1 MDLLQAQ
8 HLLVRDACEAFDS
21 REGFAR
27 FRLPAHVPAEMAAD
41 LFRRQSSS
49 NEPDRDQS
57 ETKRNEMQLPIFV
70 KKKRPVY
77 TYRMTRLNS
86 TKNYNRNV

>member
-27 FRLPAHVPAEMAAD
+27 FRLPAHAPAEMAAD

-49 NEPDRDQS
+49 NEPDRDQ
-57 ETKRNEMQLPIFV
+57 
-70 KKKRPVY
+70 
-77 TYRMTRLNS
+77 
-86 TKNYNRNV
+86 NYVIAEKAKGHSQSMVCHLTAYSG